1 MPAESRNQQEAMGLA
16 HAIQEGKMKPKPGTP
31 SAKIAQTMK
40 PTDVKDFAST
50 PRKGLPE
57 KKRAPR
63 VKVVRKDIKQIP

>member
-1 MPAESRNQQEAMGLA
+1 MPAESQNQQEVMGMA
-16 HAIQEGKMKPKPGTP
+16 HAIQEGKMKPKAGTT

-40 PTDVKDFAST
+40 PADVKELAST

-57 KKRAPR
+57 KKRTPR